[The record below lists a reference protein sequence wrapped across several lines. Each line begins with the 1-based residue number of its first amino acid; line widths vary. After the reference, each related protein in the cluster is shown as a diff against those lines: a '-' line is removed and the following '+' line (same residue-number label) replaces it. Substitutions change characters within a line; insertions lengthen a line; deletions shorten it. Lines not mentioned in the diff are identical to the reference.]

1 LFARRDGD
9 EGKKS
14 LMRFPP
20 VLKVEVLLDE
30 GVHPAP
36 AQHLLVDG
44 LKEMN
49 FFIGSSR
56 EY

>member
-1 LFARRDGD
+1 
-9 EGKKS
+9 
-14 LMRFPP
+14 MRLPP

-44 LKEMN
+44 LKVMN
-49 FFIGSSR
+49 FFIGSSK